1 MAEYNHFIQVFWES
15 CSSAGFNSVSVFSAA
30 RPFRFKT
37 TRLRFRGRLSQCYKS
52 KKVVLSGVVHQS
64 QWGST
69 LNNCLRWIYSLCVC
83 VSVCVRKK
91 RCIFAT
97 NRVLCH
103 EGDCLKLAQWR
114 NHVYLE
120 LPPWFIIECWTFD
133 IRLYKTLKLHRDSLH
148 YESPVNAVI
157 WVDAVMEISFNALYR
172 QYNRIFSIPLRSLGR
187 PMPELFRQQDLWLER
202 GCLATRRLLSPLTGP
217 ISVANLHDGPEG
229 KEPGTEAFKK

>member
-1 MAEYNHFIQVFWES
+1 MAEYNHFHTGFLRELFPLQVSTLWVCFQLLDLLDL
-15 CSSAGFNSVSVFSAA
+15 
-30 RPFRFKT
+30 KT
-37 TRLRFRGRLSQCYKS
+37 TRLRFKGRLSQCYKS
-52 KKVVLSGVVHQS
+52 KKVVLSGVVVHQS

-148 YESPVNAVI
+148 FESPVNAVI
-157 WVDAVMEISFNALYR
+157 WVGAVMEISFNALYR

-202 GCLATRRLLSPLTGP
+202 GRLATRQLLSPLTGP

-229 KEPGTEAFKK
+229 K